1 MWRWKKRRKKKSTP
15 QQVWRRRNDFMNKI
29 VAKAG
34 MAVGIF
40 LGVAIVAYAITNL
53 FFSKSVT
60 TSFTP
65 KEIFQFDFNIGLSSG
80 EIGPGDSFSV
90 NPVIYN
96 DATEDMFVFIEIE
109 MPLVGT
115 TPLYSFTPSDEWCVV
130 ESDGGVVVYAYTA
143 GSELMTALTPGEST
157 TALTEQMT
165 MWSITNAEYAG
176 INDINITLTGYAIG
190 VEDVSDNPTEAWFV
204 CKEIGENL

>member
-1 MWRWKKRRKKKSTP
+1 MEEKKKEKEHTTAG
-15 QQVWRRRNDFMNKI
+15 WRRRSDFTNKI
-29 VAKAG
+29 VAKTG

-53 FFSKSVT
+53 FSMKSYT
-60 TSFTP
+60 SSFTP
-65 KEIFQFDFNIGLSSG
+65 KQIFQFDFNTGLNGG

-90 NPVIYN
+90 SPVIYN

-109 MPLVGT
+109 MPLVGS

-143 GSELMTALTPGEST
+143 GSEGMTVLTPGEST

-165 MWSITNAEYAG
+165 MRSITNAEYAG
-176 INDINITLTGYAIG
+176 IDDINITLTGYAIG
-190 VEDVSDNPTEAWFV
+190 VEDMSDNPTEAWFV
-204 CKEIGENL
+204 CKEIGENQ

>member
-1 MWRWKKRRKKKSTP
+1 MEEKKKEKEHTTAG
-15 QQVWRRRNDFMNKI
+15 WRRRSDFTNKI
-29 VAKAG
+29 VAKTG

-53 FFSKSVT
+53 FSMKSYT
-60 TSFTP
+60 SSFTP
-65 KEIFQFDFNIGLSSG
+65 KQIFQFDFNTGLNGG

-90 NPVIYN
+90 RPVIYN

-109 MPLVGT
+109 MPLVGS

-143 GSELMTALTPGEST
+143 GSEGMTVLTPGEST

-165 MWSITNAEYAG
+165 MRSITNAEYAG
-176 INDINITLTGYAIG
+176 IDDINITLTGYAIG

-204 CKEIGENL
+204 CKEIGENQ

>member
-1 MWRWKKRRKKKSTP
+1 MEEKKKEKEHTTAG
-15 QQVWRRRNDFMNKI
+15 WRRRSDFTNKI
-29 VAKAG
+29 VAKTG

-53 FFSKSVT
+53 FSMKSYT
-60 TSFTP
+60 SSFTP
-65 KEIFQFDFNIGLSSG
+65 KQIFQFDFNTGLNGG

-90 NPVIYN
+90 SPVIYI
-96 DATEDMFVFIEIE
+96 DATDDMFVFIEIE
-109 MPLVGT
+109 MPLVGS

-130 ESDGGVVVYAYTA
+130 ESDGGVGVYAYTA
-143 GSELMTALTPGEST
+143 GSEGMTVLTPGEST

-165 MWSITNAEYAG
+165 MRSITNAEYAG
-176 INDINITLTGYAIG
+176 IDDINITLTGYAIG

-204 CKEIGENL
+204 CKEIGENQ